1 MPDFIYHKGAR
12 HTIGGD
18 RDEEPRAA
26 CADNFWAFDEMLEH
40 RPGSKHWR
48 YARDVAAHV
57 CKPCKRRPWCDAIVE
72 PGAEGDAA

>member
-1 MPDFIYHKGAR
+1 
-12 HTIGGD
+12 
-18 RDEEPRAA
+18 
-26 CADNFWAFDEMLEH
+26 MLEH
-40 RPGSKHWR
+40 RPGTKHWR

>member
-1 MPDFIYHKGAR
+1 MPDYIYHRGAR
-12 HTIGGD
+12 HTIGPD

-26 CADNFWAFDEMLEH
+26 YFWAFDEMLEH

-72 PGAEGDAA
+72 PGTEGDAA

>member
-1 MPDFIYHKGAR
+1 MPDFIYHKGPR
-12 HTIGGD
+12 PTIGPD

-26 CADNFWAFDEMLEH
+26 CADNFWPFDEMLEH

-72 PGAEGDAA
+72 PGTEGDAA